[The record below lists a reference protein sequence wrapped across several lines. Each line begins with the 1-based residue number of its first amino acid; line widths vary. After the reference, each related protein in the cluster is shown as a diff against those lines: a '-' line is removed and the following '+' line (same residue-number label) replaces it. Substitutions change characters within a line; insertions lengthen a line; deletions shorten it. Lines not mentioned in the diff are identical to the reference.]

1 MKLVPLRY
9 IKTGKTMFVSV
20 YHPPY
25 SVVPPR
31 AAHVSLCTPASPPP
45 RGRRRRL
52 VWTLFALSFVPYFLP
67 EAYQPSVYRDGKTP
81 EEIRRGQHERR
92 LNRIL
97 GGNLRSTEFGED
109 VLDDLPLQ

>member
-1 MKLVPLRY
+1 M
-9 IKTGKTMFVSV
+9 
-20 YHPPY
+20 
-25 SVVPPR
+25 
-31 AAHVSLCTPASPPP
+31 
-45 RGRRRRL
+45 
-52 VWTLFALSFVPYFLP
+52 WTLFALSFVPYFLP